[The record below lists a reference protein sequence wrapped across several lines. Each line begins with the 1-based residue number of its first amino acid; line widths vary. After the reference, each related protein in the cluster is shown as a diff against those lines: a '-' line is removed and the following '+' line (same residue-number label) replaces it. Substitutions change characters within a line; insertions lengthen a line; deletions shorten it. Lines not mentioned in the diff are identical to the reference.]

1 MVIKK
6 ENDKVNVDS
15 QKRTQSTFFC
25 EVILLLSLTY
35 KIVLSYFIYLCYI
48 CFEVNIMH
56 EMKLQDRY
64 FNYILNGTK
73 RIELRLL
80 DEKRSK
86 IKIGDTIKFVNIEN
100 NNEFICNVIGLYNSR
115 SFDDLF
121 KDFDISILADS
132 SMTKD
137 ELKNVLYEFYTK
149 ELQEKYGVVG
159 IRLELIK

>member
-1 MVIKK
+1 
-6 ENDKVNVDS
+6 
-15 QKRTQSTFFC
+15 
-25 EVILLLSLTY
+25 
-35 KIVLSYFIYLCYI
+35 
-48 CFEVNIMH
+48 MH

-100 NNEFICNVIGLYNSR
+100 NDEFICNVIGLYNSR

-159 IRLELIK
+159 IKLELIK